1 MPDSGDPVQGM
12 ERYMTM
18 MNKRIRSAW
27 TMTIMLLCAVVM
39 PCLQG
44 TAASED
50 NRKMAIVAG
59 VEFDDVIELGPERL
73 VIEGAGLHRYMI
85 VLKGYAAAL
94 YLGQG
99 HSSDELFDDIPKCL
113 QIVYFHAIPAQG
125 FVRAT
130 QHGFEAN
137 LAPEDLEGLKDQ
149 IGRLYECYQDVKKQD
164 RYSFIYHPSTGP
176 ELQLNGE
183 ILCRFDSLQFANA
196 VLSIWLGENPLDK
209 RLKEDLLGRK

>member
-1 MPDSGDPVQGM
+1 
-12 ERYMTM
+12 MTDKGTGWVWKKIIVLLAAM
-18 MNKRIRSAW
+18 
-27 TMTIMLLCAVVM
+27 IMSCF
-39 PCLQG
+39 QG

-113 QIVYFHAIPAQG
+113 QIVYFHPIPAQG

-137 LAPEDLEGLKDQ
+137 LAPEDLEELKDQ